1 MSEQIFEKGGLAGIE
16 DIFRNPNEFK
26 AYVFKVRGELLPWQ
40 RKWAEVE
47 IDEQIKISGKTRVAL
62 FAGLRLKMIGRR
74 HDQLMNSLGVRRSH
88 TCMPSKHFGAVANIE
103 EIRAS
108 ALASA
113 ACPIDHVV
121 PEDGRHDQLWPCRQR
136 SKFVEGSQKIANVA
150 PTMVSAREIAIGGVK
165 NLPGPRLVTGFQL
178 KPISTLDIRCIHA
191 WGMGDS
197 MTTDVSGIIAKADA
211 DGDNFLRR
219 ATPMRPMAVMA
230 RSEEIKQNGLC

>member
-1 MSEQIFEKGGLAGIE
+1 VSEQIFEKGGLAGIE

-88 TCMPSKHFGAVANIE
+88 TRMPSKHFGAVANIE

-121 PEDGRHDQLWPCRQR
+121 PEDGRHDQLWPRRQR
-136 SKFVEGSQKIANVA
+136 SKFVEGPQKIANVA

>member
-1 MSEQIFEKGGLAGIE
+1 VSEQIFEKGGLAGIE

-26 AYVFKVRGELLPWQ
+26 SYVFKVRGELFPRQ
-40 RKWAEVE
+40 REWAEVE
-47 IDEQIKISGKTRVAL
+47 IDEKVEILGETGIAL
-62 FAGLRLKMIGRR
+62 LAGLRLKMIGRR
-74 HDQLMNSLGVRRSH
+74 HNQLMNSLGVGRSH
-88 TCMPSKHFGAVANIE
+88 TRMTSKHLRAVANIE

-121 PEDGRHDQLWPCRQR
+121 PEDGRHDQLWPRRQR

-150 PTMVSAREIAIGGVK
+150 PTMVSAREVAVGGVK

-178 KPISTLDIRCIHA
+178 KPISTLDIRCVHA

-197 MTTDVSGIIAKADA
+197 MTTDVIGIIAKADA

-230 RSEEIKQNGLC
+230 RSDEIKQNGLC